1 LRIFAMRLATGQL
14 YACSVVSPIE
24 AAKTP
29 LGTVDTY
36 CVHKLRGA
44 AARQEMALTLIPS
57 DLIEQATRE
66 ENWTDSDR
74 QQCLRMLRQAFEESL
89 QVKEIQRSVNGLI
102 AYDSPFVSFES
113 VRFQEGAEKP
123 VLQALEDLSKKLLLA
138 KPD

>member
-1 LRIFAMRLATGQL
+1 
-14 YACSVVSPIE
+14 
-24 AAKTP
+24 
-29 LGTVDTY
+29 
-36 CVHKLRGA
+36 
-44 AARQEMALTLIPS
+44 MALTFIPS
-57 DLIEQATRE
+57 DLIEQAARG

-74 QQCLRMLRQAFEESL
+74 QHCSRMLRQAFEESL
-89 QVKEIQRSVNGLI
+89 QVKELQRSVNGLI

>member
-1 LRIFAMRLATGQL
+1 
-14 YACSVVSPIE
+14 
-24 AAKTP
+24 
-29 LGTVDTY
+29 
-36 CVHKLRGA
+36 
-44 AARQEMALTLIPS
+44 MALTFIPS
-57 DLIEQATRE
+57 DLIEQAARE

-74 QQCLRMLRQAFEESL
+74 QHCSGMLRQAFEESF

-102 AYDSPFVSFES
+102 AYDSPFVSFEP